1 MTGKE
6 LKTKLRKACKD
17 KGITLTAVAAKL
29 GMHRQVLEER
39 LQVKV
44 VSTSTLELLA
54 EAIGESVSYFYNELP
69 IFSVE
74 EYVEVKSQQKEITYL
89 RLLLAEKDARINE
102 LLAKSWQEKNKNSAK

>member
-6 LKTKLRKACKD
+6 LKSKLRKACKE
-17 KGITLTAVAAKL
+17 KGTNMSAVASSL
-29 GMHRQVLEER
+29 GMARQVLEER

-54 EAIGESVSYFYNELP
+54 QAIGESVSYFFNELP
-69 IFSVE
+69 IFSIE
-74 EYVEVKSQQKEITYL
+74 DYVEVKSMQKEIAYL

-102 LLAKSWQEKNKNSAK
+102 LLAKSWQEKNKKQDK

>member
-6 LKTKLRKACKD
+6 LKTKLRQACKD

-69 IFSVE
+69 IFSIE
-74 EYVEVKSQQKEITYL
+74 DYVEVKSQQKEITYL

-102 LLAKSWQEKNKNSAK
+102 LLAKSWQIKNENSAK

>member
-6 LKTKLRKACKD
+6 LKSKLRKACKD
-17 KGITLTAVAAKL
+17 KGITISAVASML
-29 GMHRQVLEER
+29 GMSRQVLEER

-69 IFSVE
+69 IFSIE
-74 EYVEVKSQQKEITYL
+74 DYVEVKSLQKEITYL
-89 RLLLAEKDARINE
+89 RLLLNEKEARLNE
-102 LLAKSWQEKNKNSAK
+102 LSANPRQEKIKKSHK

>member
-17 KGITLTAVAAKL
+17 KGISLAAVASKL
-29 GMHRQVLEER
+29 SMHRQVLEER

-54 EAIGESVSYFYNELP
+54 EAIGESVSYFYNEYP

-74 EYVEVKSQQKEITYL
+74 DYVEIKSLQKEIAYL
-89 RLLLAEKDARINE
+89 RLLLNEKDARINE
-102 LLAKSWQEKNKNSAK
+102 LLAKNWQTKN

>member
-6 LKTKLRKACKD
+6 LKSKLRKACKD
-17 KGITLTAVAAKL
+17 KGITISTVASTL
-29 GMHRQVLEER
+29 GMKRQVLEER

-44 VSTSTLELLA
+44 VSTETLELIA
-54 EAIGESVSYFYNELP
+54 GAIGESVSYFYNELP

-74 EYVEVKSQQKEITYL
+74 GYVEVKSQQKEITYL

-102 LLAKSWQEKNKNSAK
+102 LLAKNWQIKNENSAK

>member
-17 KGITLTAVAAKL
+17 KGITLTAIAAKL

-69 IFSVE
+69 TFSVE
-74 EYVEVKSQQKEITYL
+74 EYVEIKSQQKEITYL

-102 LLAKSWQEKNKNSAK
+102 LLAKSWQEKDKKHDK

>member
-6 LKTKLRKACKD
+6 LKSKLRKACKD
-17 KGITLTAVAAKL
+17 KGITLTAVACKL

-74 EYVEVKSQQKEITYL
+74 DYVEVKSQQKEITYL

-102 LLAKSWQEKNKNSAK
+102 LLAKNWQTKNQKPHN

>member
-17 KGITLTAVAAKL
+17 KGTTMSAVASSL
-29 GMHRQVLEER
+29 GMARQVLEER
-39 LQVKV
+39 LRVKV

-69 IFSVE
+69 IFSIE
-74 EYVEVKSQQKEITYL
+74 DYVEVKNLRKEICYL
-89 RLLLAEKDARINE
+89 HLLLTEKEARIND
-102 LLAKSWQEKNKNSAK
+102 LLAKSWQRENNSTHK

>member
-17 KGITLTAVAAKL
+17 KGITLTTVAAKL

-54 EAIGESVSYFYNELP
+54 EAIGESVSYFYNEYP
-69 IFSVE
+69 IFSVDD
-74 EYVEVKSQQKEITYL
+74 YVEVKSLQKEVAYL
-89 RLLLAEKDARINE
+89 RLLLNEKDARINE
-102 LLAKSWQEKNKNSAK
+102 LLAKNWQIKNENSHN

>member
-54 EAIGESVSYFYNELP
+54 EVIGESVSYFYNEHP
-69 IFSVE
+69 IFSIE
-74 EYVEVKSQQKEITYL
+74 DYVEVKSLQKEVAYL
-89 RLLLAEKDARINE
+89 RLLLNEKDARINE
-102 LLAKSWQEKNKNSAK
+102 LLAKSWQIKNENSAK

>member
-17 KGITLTAVAAKL
+17 KRTTIGAVATAL
-29 GMHRQVLEER
+29 GMSCQVLEER

-54 EAIGESVSYFYNELP
+54 KAIGESVSYFYNELP
-69 IFSVE
+69 IVSIE
-74 EYVEVKSQQKEITYL
+74 DYAEVKNLQKEIGYL
-89 RLLLAEKDARINE
+89 RLLLNEKDARINE
-102 LLAKSWQEKNKNSAK
+102 LLAKSWQRKNKTIDK

>member
-6 LKTKLRKACKD
+6 LKSKLRQACKD
-17 KGITLTAVAAKL
+17 KGITLAAIAAKL

-69 IFSVE
+69 IFSIE
-74 EYVEVKSQQKEITYL
+74 DYVEVKSQQKEITYL

-102 LLAKSWQEKNKNSAK
+102 LLAKSWQMKNENSAK